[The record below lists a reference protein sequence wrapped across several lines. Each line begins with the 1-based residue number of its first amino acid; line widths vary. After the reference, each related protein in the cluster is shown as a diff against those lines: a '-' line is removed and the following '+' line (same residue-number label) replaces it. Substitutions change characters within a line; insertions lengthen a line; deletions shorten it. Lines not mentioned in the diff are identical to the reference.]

1 MSWCV
6 HVRVVRKANNETKIT
21 LDGYSNALKS
31 VCERGLGINEDYC
44 QSSFADMPDY
54 AKELFFGKQ
63 TDEDGESYAVAS
75 WYFYTQA
82 SLETAQR
89 NLWGKLKELVL
100 REGRAVDFT
109 KTEKWLLLKDKEKAP
124 VRDELHDVREE
135 LGDMLDAYE
144 AITSLLGIYEIYD
157 DIGDRHTWIGVSCE

>member
-1 MSWCV
+1 
-6 HVRVVRKANNETKIT
+6 
-21 LDGYSNALKS
+21 
-31 VCERGLGINEDYC
+31 
-44 QSSFADMPDY
+44 MPDD

-63 TDEDGESYAVAS
+63 TDEDGEAYAVAS